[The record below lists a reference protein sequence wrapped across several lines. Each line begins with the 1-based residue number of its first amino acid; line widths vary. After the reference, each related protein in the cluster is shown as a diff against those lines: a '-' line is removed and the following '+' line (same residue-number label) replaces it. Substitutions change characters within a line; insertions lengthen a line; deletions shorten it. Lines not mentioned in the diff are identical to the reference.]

1 MTTYTILII
10 LSALVIFSYLFDL
23 VASKIK
29 LPSVLLLL
37 VLGIGLR
44 ILVDKLQIHTYNFLQ
59 ILPTLGTV
67 GLILIVFEGSLEL
80 KYAREK
86 NKVIK
91 GAFLS
96 ALFILIAT
104 VAVITFI
111 IYQITGQT
119 LYLCFVNA
127 IPFSVISSAIA
138 IPSVSNINSKK
149 SKEFI
154 IYESSFS
161 DILGIILFNFA
172 VANQHITIGSFGE
185 LAVNT
190 ALILLLSVVAC
201 ITLLYLMGRLKHHI
215 KFFLIISILIMAYA
229 IGQSFHLSALVL
241 ILSFGLFLNNADT
254 IKHAWFRSVFIYKN
268 LANDLTQ
275 LHQLSAET
283 AFIIRTFFFVIFGF
297 TMNIYQLNN
306 FNIIANG
313 LIMLGSIYVIRF
325 GYLYFFKREHVL
337 PEGFVTPRG
346 LISIL
351 LYYNLPPQMKL
362 VEIGTPFLFMVVLG
376 SSLVMSIGLMSTR
389 KRQSTASDAGH

>member
-1 MTTYTILII
+1 MTTYTILIV

-23 VASKIK
+23 VASKTK

-44 ILVDKLQIHTYNFLQ
+44 ILVDKLQIHTYSFLE

-104 VAVITFI
+104 VVVITFI

-138 IPSVSNINSKK
+138 IPSVSSINKK
-149 SKEFI
+149 SKEFV

-172 VANQHITIGSFGE
+172 VANQHITAGSFGQ
-185 LAVNT
+185 LALNT
-190 ALILLLSVVAC
+190 VLILLLSVVAC
-201 ITLLYLMGRLKHHI
+201 VTLLYLMGRLKHHI
-215 KFFLIISILIMAYA
+215 KFFLIISILIMVYA

-241 ILSFGLFLNNADT
+241 ILSFGLFLNNADA

-268 LANDLTQ
+268 LSNDLTQ

-297 TMNIYQLNN
+297 TMNIYELDN

-325 GYLYFFKREHVL
+325 GYLYFFKRDHVL

-351 LYYNLPPQMKL
+351 LYYNLPQHMKL

-389 KRQSTASDAGH
+389 KRQTAQTEAGH

>member
-1 MTTYTILII
+1 MTTYTVLII

-23 VASKIK
+23 VASKTK

-37 VLGIGLR
+37 TLGIGLR

-80 KYAREK
+80 KYAKDK

-96 ALFILIAT
+96 AFLILIAT

-111 IYQITGQT
+111 IYQITGQE

-138 IPSVSNINSKK
+138 IPSVANINKK

-161 DILGIILFNFA
+161 DILGIILLNFA
-172 VANQHITIGSFGE
+172 VANRHITVGSFGE

-190 ALILLLSVVAC
+190 MLILLLSVVAC
-201 ITLLYLMGRLKHHI
+201 ITLLYLMGRLRHHI
-215 KFFLIISILIMAYA
+215 KFFLIISILIMVYA

-268 LANDLTQ
+268 LSNDLTQ

-297 TMNIYQLNN
+297 TMNIYQLND
-306 FNIIANG
+306 FTLIANG
-313 LIMLGSIYVIRF
+313 LIILGSIYVVRF
-325 GYLYFFKREHVL
+325 AYLFFFKREHVL

-351 LYYNLPPQMKL
+351 LYYNLPQHMKL
-362 VEIGTPFLFMVVLG
+362 TEIGTAFLFMVVLG
-376 SSLVMSIGLMSTR
+376 SSIVMSIGLMASR
-389 KRQSTASDAGH
+389 KKGNLEEVTEVH

>member
-1 MTTYTILII
+1 MTTYTVLII

-23 VASKIK
+23 VASKTK

-37 VLGIGLR
+37 FLGIGLR
-44 ILVDKLQIHTYNFLQ
+44 LVVDKFEIHTYNFLQ

-80 KYAREK
+80 KYAKDK

-96 ALFILIAT
+96 AFLILIAT

-111 IYQITGQT
+111 IYQITGRE

-138 IPSVSNINSKK
+138 IPSVANINNK

-161 DILGIILFNFA
+161 DILGIILLNFA
-172 VANQHITIGSFGE
+172 VSNQHITVGSFGE
-185 LAVNT
+185 LAINT
-190 ALILLLSVVAC
+190 GLILLLSVIAC
-201 ITLLYLMGRLKHHI
+201 ITLLYLMGKLRHHI
-215 KFFLIISILIMAYA
+215 KFFLIISILIMVYA
-229 IGQSFHLSALVL
+229 ISQSFHLSALVL
-241 ILSFGLFLNNADT
+241 VLSFGLFLNNADT
-254 IKHAWFRSVFIYKN
+254 IKHAWFRSKFIYKN
-268 LANDLTQ
+268 LSNDLIQ

-283 AFIIRTFFFVIFGF
+283 AFILRTFFFVIFGF
-297 TMNIYQLNN
+297 TMNIYQLND
-306 FNIIANG
+306 FNTIANG
-313 LIMLGSIYVIRF
+313 LIILACIYFIRF
-325 GYLYFFKREHVL
+325 AYLYFFKREHVV

-351 LYYNLPPQMKL
+351 LYYNLPQHLKL
-362 VEIGTPFLFMVVLG
+362 TEIGTQFLFMVVLG
-376 SSLVMSIGLMSTR
+376 SSIVMSIGLMSSRR
-389 KRQSTASDAGH
+389 KVAIEETH